1 MTLLDTSAPP
11 SAYWPCTVSPQNTAR
26 PDGSHGSMA
35 FSNAPEQQHGSILDT
50 SIYVNPAALQ
60 LTTTAPPQDG
70 HIKPDTLQWV
80 MKEQEEHDQRRQ
92 EPRQLM
98 PAPIPSPTVVQGPPP
113 ASTGSVEH
121 RSGQLRGLPAPL
133 RHRRPRTCQQ
143 QLQMMTTWRFP
154 HYQHAQPRGGL
165 AGHPNRQSTGGTII
179 PHHAGLQRG
188 VMVQTINGQISHY
201 PSSIRNPLNR
211 RSTMPRVTLP
221 PIRKQL
227 PDMFPAQTE
236 QLETDSTIVQG
247 KE

>member
-60 LTTTAPPQDG
+60 LTTTALPKTAHKTRYTPMGYERTGRTRSEASRTQTADARSYPLSNG
-70 HIKPDTLQWV
+70 GSGASPGLDRK
-80 MKEQEEHDQRRQ
+80 RRA
-92 EPRQLM
+92 
-98 PAPIPSPTVVQGPPP
+98 PAWAVTRVTRTTE
-113 ASTGSVEH
+113 ASKTENV
-121 RSGQLRGLPAPL
+121 
-133 RHRRPRTCQQ
+133 QQ

-154 HYQHAQPRGGL
+154 YYQHAQPRGGL

-188 VMVQTINGQISHY
+188 VMAQTRNGQISHY

-236 QLETDSTIVQG
+236 QLETDSAIVQG